1 MQVDI
6 DKVVALL
13 SEQIASLSRDNAIL
27 RVLVTQLESELESVR
42 AAQVKE
48 KTG

>member
-13 SEQIASLSRDNAIL
+13 TEQIASLSRDNAIL
-27 RVLVTQLESELESVR
+27 CVLVTQLEPELESVR
-42 AAQVKE
+42 AIQVQE
-48 KTG
+48 KTN